1 MIHSPFSPYLS
12 RTLRPS
18 RASVQFH
25 AKSQKQLH
33 NNDNDNDND
42 NAQTVPVIQQSPSI
56 QGKVSKFIANYV
68 ESKQKMNKK

>member
-1 MIHSPFSPYLS
+1 MIHSPFSPSLS

-33 NNDNDNDND
+33 NNDND

-68 ESKQKMNKK
+68 ESKQKMKKK